1 MKLLFNPKTKSI
13 VLHNK
18 GKYYDMRNGKE
29 ITIEGKLPL
38 LRPYSKQ
45 TMSKPEDTLFKL
57 AILKTLNITLLY
69 RNGKFQLKGNYPRYF
84 WKGFT
89 KLSI

>member
-1 MKLLFNPKTKSI
+1 MKLLFSPETKSI

-29 ITIEGKLPL
+29 VTIKSKLPL

-45 TMSKPEDTLFKL
+45 TMSKPEDRIPKL
-57 AILKTLNITLLY
+57 AILKALKITLLCKD
-69 RNGKFQLKGNYPRYF
+69 GKFQLKGNYPRYF